1 MSDHQVVTKNYP
13 ENYFGGIMVC
23 GINFGY
29 SVSDEEAE
37 RGSPTAE
44 PLPLSFFSD
53 TSIDRGRFS
62 PRLLKWLSS
71 WGFNFATSPGEETSF
86 EKSFLQTNWLDT
98 QTRSV
103 TSDGKITVNTLV
115 EESDSFLTLLRQ
127 RKPYTILFAG
137 SSLIEAFNDIRIRPK
152 LEEIFGSRSGNPNTY
167 VASSPESYKRLFK
180 VLHQKY
186 GETHL
191 ISLPH
196 PQTRGLSDEYMSNV
210 KLPLEVLAN
219 ISSRYKSRDGFGI
232 DDPLFQE
239 AKEKLQINQDNP
251 ISWLQRSYHLGYERA
266 VRLYSAILYAR
277 HGRV

>member
-1 MSDHQVVTKNYP
+1 
-13 ENYFGGIMVC
+13 MVC
-23 GINFGY
+23 GINYGY
-29 SVSDEEAE
+29 SVNDEAAE
-37 RGSPTAE
+37 QGSPKAE

-53 TSIDRGRFS
+53 ASIDRGRFS

-86 EKSFLQTNWLDT
+86 ERSFLQTNWLDT

-115 EESDSFLTLLRQ
+115 EESDSFLNLLRV
-127 RKPYTILFAG
+127 RKPSTILFAG

-167 VASSPESYKRLFK
+167 VARSPELYKRQFK

-210 KLPLEVLAN
+210 KLPVEVLAN
-219 ISSRYKSRDGFGI
+219 ISSRYKNRDGFGS
-232 DDPLFQE
+232 DDPLFLE
-239 AKEKLQINQDNP
+239 AKEKLQIKQENP
-251 ISWLQRSYHLGYERA
+251 ISWLQRSYRLGYERA
-266 VRLYSAILYAR
+266 VRLYSAVLYAR
-277 HGRV
+277 HGRA